1 MALYDYQALQIFI
14 SVAESASFTAAAE
27 RLNLSKARISLSI
40 SRFEKQLGYPLFHRT
55 TRQIRLTE
63 AGQALYQRSA
73 PLLQALQDSL
83 QQQTQQGEL
92 RGSLRISTSLAFA
105 SLRLA
110 PVISAFMQAHP
121 NLQIDLRSSDRI
133 ADQISEGIDL
143 SFRLGWL
150 RDSSQRAIKLGSFR
164 QWVLAAP
171 ALFKDRPLPRQPADL
186 QQLAWIAMSL
196 LPSPLTWQF
205 SENQQQT
212 EQHSGQLSGQHTQQI
227 QMKARLQVDSPSV
240 LLHLLQAGAGVSV
253 LEEYSAAQALADGS
267 LIQLLPNYR
276 LPEGGVYAVMPPG
289 RYIDA
294 KVKAFIDFYRQY
306 WGLV

>member
-1 MALYDYQALQIFI
+1 MALRDYQALQIFI
-14 SVAESASFTAAAE
+14 SVAESASFTLAAE

-40 SRFEKQLGYPLFHRT
+40 SGFEKQLGYPLFHRT

-83 QQQTQQGEL
+83 DQHAQPGEL
-92 RGSLRISTSLAFA
+92 SGHLRISTSLAFA

-121 NLQIDLRSSDRI
+121 ALQIDLRASDRI
-133 ADQISEGIDL
+133 SDQISEGIDL

-150 RDSSQRAIKLGSFR
+150 RDSSQRPIKLGSFR
-164 QWVLAAP
+164 QWVLASP
-171 ALFKDRPLPRQPADL
+171 DLFKQRPPPRNPAEL
-186 QQLAWIAMSL
+186 QHFPWIAMTL

-205 SENQQQT
+205 TDSQQQS
-212 EQHSGQLSGQHTQQI
+212 QQL

-240 LLHLLQAGAGVSV
+240 LLHLLQAGAGISV
-253 LEEYSAAQALADGS
+253 LEEYSAAEALAEGK
-267 LIQLLPNYR
+267 LCQLLVDYQ

-289 RYIDA
+289 RFVNA
-294 KVKAFIDFYRQY
+294 KVKAFIDFYRDY
-306 WGLV
+306 WARH